1 MCVLC
6 REGWRQAC
14 WSWDFVCVCVCVCVC
29 FPVQRGPSNR
39 PYQCFRCLEIQPHST
54 NLETRGVCVCVCVS
68 HSVSPPLNSDQP
80 AEACSITSHNSA
92 YVYVYTIFPAAGC
105 ASAASDVTYKG
116 YPISTILSSTVLWPV
131 ASTSYYMFGG
141 RCYYVCLYRPV

>member
-14 WSWDFVCVCVCVCVC
+14 WSWDFVCVCVCVFQFSEDHQTDPINVSDAW
-29 FPVQRGPSNR
+29 RSNHT
-39 PYQCFRCLEIQPHST
+39 PPTWKPE
-54 NLETRGVCVCVCVS
+54 VCVCVCVS